1 LLELPS
7 VPSNYEKNPVASAA
21 IASMQCYKPYET
33 CQPKS
38 KDNSLVHKVAEIAS
52 RAMQGSHQGHPSGY
66 ATADTQLYGQ
76 SHAYYPDQ
84 TMSKTQTEYY
94 VRTPT
99 HRPEYTMPQIQT
111 EYYVRTTPTH
121 RPEYTMPHIQT
132 QYYSETDGYYEHH
145 EMNHGHTGHH
155 PSNGTAYHGKTEKK
169 MKEKHE
175 GKKKE
180 KNLHRKKSKD
190 CKRSG
195 SDSSGSD
202 SE

>member
-1 LLELPS
+1 MLALPS

-21 IASMQCYKPYET
+21 MASMQCYKPSYET

-38 KDNSLVHKVAEIAS
+38 KDKSLVHKVAEIAS

-66 ATADTQLYGQ
+66 ATADTQCYGQ

-94 VRTPT
+94 VQTPT
-99 HRPEYTMPQIQT
+99 H
-111 EYYVRTTPTH
+111 H
-121 RPEYTMPHIQT
+121 PEYTMPHIQT
-132 QYYSETDGYYEHH
+132 QYYSETNGYYEHH

-175 GKKKE
+175 GKKE
-180 KNLHRKKSKD
+180 KSLYRKKSKD

-202 SE
+202 SD